1 MNPPVAIVTGA
12 AGFLGTALVQAL
24 AAAGWRV
31 AAAGHSSTP
40 EAGSDAVWSTRCDV
54 TNPAAVNMLVDGTV
68 ARWGRLDALVANAGI
83 ARDATL
89 LRLDVAAWDQ
99 VLAVNLRGAFLCA
112 RAALRPML
120 RQRAGHLLFIGSHAA
135 RGGGAGRSA
144 YAASKAGLIG
154 LAQSLAREVGGRNI
168 RANVLLPGVLPGGL
182 AAGLDPEQV
191 AAMTSAKALPRA
203 DDPAEAAR
211 FTVQLLAA
219 RDISGQVFALDSR
232 IPPWA

>member
-1 MNPPVAIVTGA
+1 MTPVAIVTGA
-12 AGFLGTALVQAL
+12 AGFLGAALVQAL
-24 AAAGWRV
+24 AEAGWRV
-31 AAAGHSSTP
+31 AAAGNSSAP
-40 EAGSDAVWSTRCDV
+40 EAAGDAVWPTRCDV
-54 TNPAAVNMLVDGTV
+54 TDRTAVDAMVEGTM

-89 LRLDVAAWDQ
+89 PRLDVAAWDE
-99 VLAVNLRGAFLCA
+99 VMAVNLRGAFLCA

-120 RQRAGHLLFIGSHAA
+120 RQRGGHLLFVGSHAA

-168 RANVLLPGVLPGGL
+168 CVNVLLPGVLPGGL
-182 AAGLDPEQV
+182 AAGLDAGQV
-191 AAMTSAKALPRA
+191 AAMTSSKALPRA

-211 FTVQLLAA
+211 FAVQLLAA
-219 RDISGQVFALDSR
+219 RDISGQVLALDSR
-232 IPPWA
+232 IQPWT

>member
-1 MNPPVAIVTGA
+1 MSAPVAIVTGA
-12 AGFLGTALVQAL
+12 AGLLGTALVQAL
-24 AAAGWRV
+24 AAGGWRV
-31 AAAGHSSTP
+31 AAAGHSSVPGT
-40 EAGSDAVWSTRCDV
+40 AGDAVWPTRCDV
-54 TNPAAVNMLVDGTV
+54 TDPAAVNALVDGAV
-68 ARWGRLDALVANAGI
+68 ARWGRLDALIANAGI
-83 ARDATL
+83 ARDAML
-89 LRLDVAAWDQ
+89 PRLDVAAWDE
-99 VLAVNLRGAFLCA
+99 VMAVNLRGAFLCA

-120 RQRAGHLLFIGSHAA
+120 RQRGGHLLFIGSHAA

-182 AAGLDPEQV
+182 AAGLDAEQV
-191 AAMTSAKALPRA
+191 AAMTSSKALPRA

-211 FTVQLLAA
+211 FAVQLLAT